1 MAEVKKKK
9 TNAFWANVRECLAHS
24 IVPMLM
30 YLAMSGVLLIV
41 ILKKADEDGN
51 VSRGL
56 LMTTTVICALLAA
69 AYNALMAWAC
79 GGIHYEQ
86 LVSGNM
92 KRKAA
97 YESGYELN
105 ITSHKEQKE
114 YRVWKG
120 FAIGFFIGLPTLI
133 GGIFFGCMQGKIQ
146 SQTTGQF
153 EAILLLIF
161 EFLAGWAT
169 LPFQYTNASHYGL
182 SAIFCILPIVVTG
195 VFYIVG
201 AYSKRAKAVKKQMLA
216 DRAAAEAAAKPKKVN
231 YGGLPG
237 TKPKKK
243 R

>member
-1 MAEVKKKK
+1 MAAKKK
-9 TNAFWANVRECLAHS
+9 NAFWANVKECLGHS
-24 IVPMLM
+24 VVPMLM

-41 ILKKADEDGN
+41 VLRKADENGN
-51 VSRGL
+51 VSTTL
-56 LMTTTVICALLAA
+56 LLTMAVICGVLAA

-79 GGIHYEQ
+79 GGTHYEQ

-105 ITSHKEQKE
+105 ISTYKAQKE
-114 YRVWKG
+114 YRPWKG
-120 FAIGFFIGLPTLI
+120 FLIGFFIGLPTLL
-133 GGIFFGCMQGKIQ
+133 GGIFFGSMQGKIQ
-146 SQTTGQF
+146 SQTTAQY
-153 EAILLLIF
+153 EAIFLLVF

-169 LPFQYTNASHYGL
+169 LPFQYTNAAHYGL
-182 SAIFCILPIVVTG
+182 SAIFCLLPIAVTG

-201 AYSKRAKAVKKQMLA
+201 AYAKRAKAVKKQMMA